1 MLSVVME
8 FQLKLFKILKLH
20 AVEVL
25 HSVWQQIWKPHR
37 GSQDW
42 KKPVSI
48 QIPKKGNTKER
59 SNLHTVVLISQAS
72 KIMLKILQVK
82 LQQYV
87 NWELPEVQAGFSKGR
102 GTRDQIANIHW
113 IIEKVRQ
120 FQKIIYFCFI
130 DYTKVFDC
138 VGHNKLWKILKE
150 MGIPDHLT
158 SWEICMQVRKQQLE
172 LDMEQQ
178 TRSK

>member
-48 QIPKKGNTKER
+48 QIPKKGNTKEH
-59 SNLHTVVLISQAS
+59 SNRHTVVLISQAS

-87 NWELPEVQAGFSKGR
+87 N
-102 GTRDQIANIHW
+102 
-113 IIEKVRQ
+113 
-120 FQKIIYFCFI
+120 
-130 DYTKVFDC
+130 
-138 VGHNKLWKILKE
+138 
-150 MGIPDHLT
+150 
-158 SWEICMQVRKQQLE
+158 
-172 LDMEQQ
+172 
-178 TRSK
+178 